1 MKQNISEK
9 TKMCAGGGGGIL
21 QSRNL
26 GLLVS

>member
-1 MKQNISEK
+1 MKQNINEK
-9 TKMCAGGGGGIL
+9 TKMCAGGGGIL